1 MPQPMPS
8 QWCHDPQPTR
18 WWPFR
23 HWWYNHVSGPL
34 FGPYS
39 SWRHE
44 SPEYRALMKDIG
56 RSFLMREMRLRHLP
70 GALRVQQ
77 TYRRHRPAQEPELS
91 YPAPH
96 LQAVLDTLSGPPGP
110 GSDEPGGGSKS
121 FTKFNGTTE
130 YYD

>member
-1 MPQPMPS
+1 MPRQLKQYGKHGGYAS
-8 QWCHDPQPTR
+8 SR
-18 WWPFR
+18 WAMYRWEIG

-44 SPEYRALMKDIG
+44 APEYRALMKDLG

-77 TYRRHRPAQEPELS
+77 TYRRIHPAQ
-91 YPAPH
+91 H
-96 LQAVLDTLSGPPGP
+96 T
-110 GSDEPGGGSKS
+110 
-121 FTKFNGTTE
+121 
-130 YYD
+130 

>member
-1 MPQPMPS
+1 R
-8 QWCHDPQPTR
+8 T
-18 WWPFR
+18 
-23 HWWYNHVSGPL
+23 
-34 FGPYS
+34 
-39 SWRHE
+39 WRHE
-44 SPEYRALMKDIG
+44 APEYRALMTDLG

-77 TYRRHRPAQEPELS
+77 TYRRYRPAQEPELS

-96 LQAVLDTLSGPPGP
+96 PIFQPGP

-121 FTKFNGTTE
+121 FTKLNGTTE